1 MVCTANLCRSPMAGA
16 LLEHHLG
23 ALGVPATVRSAGLLG
38 PGQCPPPEAV
48 AAMASRGLDTSAHRS
63 RRLSPEDLARADLVV
78 AMARE
83 HVREA
88 VLMSASAWPRTFTLK
103 ELVRRGEE
111 AGGRPP
117 GQDLCEWLA
126 KLHAGRSRT
135 DLLGSS
141 PLDDVAD
148 PIGGPPRYYEAT
160 AEELDDLTAR
170 LVRLAWSHAAP
181 QGHEAHEP
189 AARGQREGGPS

>member
-1 MVCTANLCRSPMAGA
+1 MAGA
-16 LLEHHLG
+16 LLEHHLS
-23 ALGVPATVRSAGLLG
+23 ALGVPATVSSAGLLV
-38 PGQCPPPEAV
+38 PGHCPPPEAV

-63 RRLSPEDLARADLVV
+63 RRLSPEDLAKADLVV

-111 AGGRPP
+111 AGSRPR
-117 GQDLCEWLA
+117 GQDLGEWLA
-126 KLHAGRSRT
+126 KLHAGRSRA

-148 PIGGPPRYYEAT
+148 PIGGSPREYETT

-170 LVRLAWSHAAP
+170 LVRLAWSHAAA
-181 QGHEAHEP
+181 QRQVAHEP
-189 AARGQREGGPS
+189 EAQEQREGGPS

>member
-1 MVCTANLCRSPMAGA
+1 MAAA
-16 LLEHHLG
+16 LLERHLG
-23 ALGVPATVRSAGLLG
+23 SLGVPVHVGSAGLMA
-38 PGQCPPPEAV
+38 PGYAPPPEAV
-48 AAMASRGLDTSAHRS
+48 EAMASRGLDTTTHRS
-63 RRLSPEDLARADLVV
+63 RRLGPEDLARADVVV

-88 VLMSASAWPRTFTLK
+88 VLMLASAWPRAFTLK

-111 AGGRPP
+111 AGRRPP
-117 GQDLCEWLA
+117 GQDLGEWLD

-148 PIGGPPRYYEAT
+148 PIGGSRGDYEAT
-160 AEELDDLTAR
+160 ADELDDLTAR
-170 LVRLAWSHAAP
+170 LAELAWSHAP
-181 QGHEAHEP
+181 TEERKSRP
-189 AARGQREGGPS
+189 